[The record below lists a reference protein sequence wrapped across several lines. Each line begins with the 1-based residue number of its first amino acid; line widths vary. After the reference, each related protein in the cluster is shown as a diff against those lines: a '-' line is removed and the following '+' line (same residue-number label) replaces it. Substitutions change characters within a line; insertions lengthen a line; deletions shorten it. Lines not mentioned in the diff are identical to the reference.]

1 MKLTPLD
8 IHHKEFHRSIR
19 GYNEEEVDVFLDE
32 IADEFERLFKENIAL
47 GEQIEQLKE
56 KMQQYQ
62 TIESTLQST
71 LFTAQKTAEELRSNA
86 EKEAELMRR
95 DAELKAKDMIQQ
107 ALAEK
112 QRIQQILLRIK
123 QSEEEFRMRFKR
135 MLDDYTNGISEIPV
149 PEDVVLL
156 TSAPGEEQAAAGTA
170 LVMDQV
176 QPEPSAPEK
185 AEPERAHGRTARSS
199 RDDKAAEEARA
210 AREERAAAREGAAA
224 EKDRAAEKAAAE
236 KQAADDAAA
245 TGALKAA
252 RGNGDADDESALEEP
267 LLSSD
272 VATVASSNGSV
283 RGLQLGEVGPE
294 RELGDDI
301 DLPAFLRDPVDR
313 TDEERDRLRKHG
325 AAADLLAGREEDSD
339 IEEIS

>member
-32 IADEFERLFKENIAL
+32 IADEFERLFKENISL

-62 TIESTLQST
+62 TIEATLQNT

-112 QRIQQILLRIK
+112 NRIQQMLLRIK
-123 QSEEEFRMRFKR
+123 QSEEEFRSKFKSL
-135 MLDDYTNGISEIPV
+135 LDNYTNNISEIKL
-149 PEDVVLL
+149 PEDVMLL
-156 TSAPGEEQAAAGTA
+156 TSAPGEENAAAGTA
-170 LVMDQV
+170 LIIE
-176 QPEPSAPEK
+176 QPEPMP
-185 AEPERAHGRTARSS
+185 EPEPVAEVEEEPEPEPEPKREPRSRPKRSWRDRSAQADTDSTAEH
-199 RDDKAAEEARA
+199 DTLA
-210 AREERAAAREGAAA
+210 
-224 EKDRAAEKAAAE
+224 
-236 KQAADDAAA
+236 
-245 TGALKAA
+245 
-252 RGNGDADDESALEEP
+252 DADDSGSDAAGAAEGEEP
-267 LLSSD
+267 LLSE
-272 VATVASSNGSV
+272 VTTTASSDGSV
-283 RGLQLGEVGPE
+283 RGLQLGEVGH
-294 RELGDDI
+294 ELGDDI
-301 DLPAFLRDPVDR
+301 DLPSFLRDPLEK
-313 TDEERDRLRKHG
+313 TDAERDRLKKHG
-325 AAADLLAGREEDSD
+325 SATDLLAGREDDAD